1 MMDSIDNLSDIQKD
15 WALLIGRLCLVSI
28 FLLGAINWIFLKGQG
43 PVGLIEKAGWPMPVL
58 LSWLA
63 LIAKATGA
71 LSVSLGLF
79 TRWGAMLLIAFT
91 LVASVGFHMP
101 ASVMPPDTSVFK
113 EIGLIGGFL
122 ILIVVGPG
130 RLSVDAILP
139 KR

>member
-1 MMDSIDNLSDIQKD
+1 MDSIDNLSDIQKD